1 MAKAKA
7 APKRASA
14 TATDATMVV
23 IERPA
28 KQNVSVR
35 IVGKTRLVVNRFPEK
50 ARHMIAGKQA
60 GEKVART
67 KRVPKEEYLGSMYL
81 LPSKKGKG
89 PRYGFPAG
97 GIKKAITAAGYRVCD
112 IPMTQ
117 SNGWFF
123 IQGEPCIEDGFSSVD
138 CVEIIGTP
146 QMRTDVVHIGQGK
159 SDLRYRAEFVDW
171 KMDLLIDF
179 QPDRISLK
187 SLVNLIDHAGDGVGI
202 GEWRV
207 EKKGDWGRF
216 QVAVAKG

>member
-7 APKRASA
+7 ASKKAKA
-14 TATDATMVV
+14 KATDATMVV
-23 IERPA
+23 IERPV
-28 KQNVSVR
+28 KKTVTVD
-35 IVGKTRLVVNRFPEK
+35 IVGKSPLVVNKFPEK
-50 ARHMIAGKQA
+50 ARRMIAGKQA

-67 KRVPKEEYLGSMYL
+67 KRVPEEEYQGSMYL
-81 LPSKKGKG
+81 LPSKKGKKA
-89 PRYGFPAG
+89 RYGFPAG
-97 GIKKAITAAGYRVCD
+97 GIKKAITAAGYRVCA

-138 CVEIIGTP
+138 CVEVLGTP

-159 SDLRYRAEFVDW
+159 SDLRYRAEFVVW
-171 KMDLLIDF
+171 KMKLLIEF
-179 QPDRISLK
+179 KPDCISVK

-216 QVAVAKG
+216 QVAAAKG